1 MGRRG
6 LEGDKTYC
14 KFVEPE
20 YQKVWMKE
28 LKKFLQMSYKVLHF
42 AIIIIIKLE
51 LWKNEWGKAA
61 CIANLRDGSNFG
73 GRQRHSLTHAR
84 GLF

>member
-1 MGRRG
+1 
-6 LEGDKTYC
+6 
-14 KFVEPE
+14 
-20 YQKVWMKE
+20 MKE

>member
-1 MGRRG
+1 
-6 LEGDKTYC
+6 
-14 KFVEPE
+14 
-20 YQKVWMKE
+20 MKE

-51 LWKNEWGKAA
+51 LRKNEWGKAA

-73 GRQRHSLTHAR
+73 GCQRH
-84 GLF
+84 GLHIIGYFGRLHDMDTYISFTQNQFW